1 MIYTVTFNPAIDCLM
16 TTPKLDMDAI
26 NRASDQQFF
35 FGGKGVN
42 VSYIL
47 KRLGQ
52 DTCAWGY
59 IAGWTGKALEEA
71 LQKDGIETDFIHLS
85 QGQTR
90 LNAKISI
97 ENEQGGIIDET
108 ALNAP
113 GPEVSKE
120 ALQALFDKIAHL
132 QHGDMVI
139 ISGALTK
146 NLPESTYADLAKLLH
161 EKDIPFVID
170 ATKKALT
177 STLPYKPFLV
187 KPNDE
192 ELAEICGCDPNNVD
206 ELMCAAQDLQKQGAQ
221 NVLVSRGGKGS
232 IFLDSS
238 KEIHQASA
246 IKGTMISSV
255 GAGDSTIGGF
265 VAGYVQSIEKGAS
278 IKESLKHAYKLAQAS
293 GSATAF
299 SPGLAEGELISE
311 LYKSL

>member
-1 MIYTVTFNPAIDCLM
+1 MIYTITFNPAIDCLM
-16 TTPKLDMDAI
+16 KTPKLEIDAI
-26 NRASDQQFF
+26 NRATDQQFF

-52 DTCAWGY
+52 DTCALGF
-59 IAGWTGKALEEA
+59 IAGWTGKALEDA
-71 LQKDGIETDFIHLS
+71 LDKDGIASDFIYLEE
-85 QGQTR
+85 GQTR

-97 ENEQGGIIDET
+97 ENESGEIVDET

-113 GPEVSKE
+113 GPHISSQ
-120 ALQALFDKIAHL
+120 ALQELFEKIATFTSK
-132 QHGDMVI
+132 DMVI

-146 NLPESTYADLAKLLH
+146 NLPDTTYADLAKVLNEH
-161 EKDIPFVID
+161 DIPFVID
-170 ATKKALT
+170 ATKFALT
-177 STLPYKPFLV
+177 STLPYHPFLV

-192 ELAEICGCDPNNVD
+192 ELAEISGCNPNNAD
-206 ELMCAAQDLQKQGAQ
+206 ELIKAAKDLQQQGAL
-221 NVLVSRGGKGS
+221 NVLVSRGGSGS
-232 IFLDSS
+232 IFLDM
-238 KEIHQASA
+238 EGNLHQTSA

-265 VAGYVQSIEKGAS
+265 VAGYIQSLDKGGA
-278 IKESLKHAYKLAQAS
+278 KQKNLEHAYKLAQAS

-299 SPGLAEGELISE
+299 SPGLAEGDFIWE